1 MKSLKKRR
9 SGGLGIFRRR
19 RRKRKKKRRYKSK
32 RKQVRHNISVG
43 LILVAAGQWW
53 LTSVGFE
60 EPWCYAPGVPLG
72 IYILFV
78 YNFTTME

>member
-1 MKSLKKRR
+1 M
-9 SGGLGIFRRR
+9 
-19 RRKRKKKRRYKSK
+19 
-32 RKQVRHNISVG
+32 G

-53 LTSVGFE
+53 LTSVGVE